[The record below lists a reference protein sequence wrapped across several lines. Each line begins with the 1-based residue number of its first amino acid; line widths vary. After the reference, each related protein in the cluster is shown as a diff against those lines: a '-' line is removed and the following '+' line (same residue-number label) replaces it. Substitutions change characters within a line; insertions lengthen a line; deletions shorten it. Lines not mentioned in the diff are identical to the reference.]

1 LSVILDIIPIQPY
14 ENLTAPFRPMGLFDV
29 MKIGKIATFGK
40 NFIFVTFWYH
50 LNANLKK
57 IFY

>member
-1 LSVILDIIPIQPY
+1 
-14 ENLTAPFRPMGLFDV
+14 MGLFDV

-40 NFIFVTFWYH
+40 KFIFVTFWHH